1 MTLKRVNEICS
12 AWASA
17 LLLPFRSGDCV
28 VGWLVG
34 LGALHYFGVF
44 SVASVSTDAIRDKD
58 KPQRKL
64 VASVMLMKLFCTW
77 LYNNERCLT

>member
-17 LLLPFRSGDCV
+17 FLLLLRSGDCV
-28 VGWLVG
+28 VGWLVR

-44 SVASVSTDAIRDKD
+44 SVASVSKDVIRDKD